1 MAAAAVIFDC
11 DGVLV
16 DSEVLALHFE
26 RVHLAEA
33 GLQYTVAEFAERFMG
48 LAKAAFQAELL
59 ADSQKRLGA
68 SLPESFFSKLD
79 NAKQHAV
86 QTQLQAVPG
95 ARQAVASWAGL
106 KAVASSSPREE
117 LLQKLQRTE
126 LLHLFAPNIY
136 SAEQV
141 ACGKPAPDVFL
152 LAAQQ
157 LAAPP
162 GACLVIEDSVNGVL
176 AARAAGMRVW
186 GFIGGGHAD
195 AGMARRLSQA
205 GADSIIAHHEA
216 LTAAL
221 QAEKA

>member
-16 DSEVLALHFE
+16 DSEVLALQYE
-26 RVHLAEA
+26 RAHLAEA
-33 GLQYTVAEFAERFMG
+33 GLQYGAEEFAARFMG
-48 LAKAAFQAELL
+48 LAKASFHAELL
-59 ADSQKRLGA
+59 ADSRERLGA
-68 SLPESFFSKLD
+68 SLPEGFFDKLD
-79 NAKQHAV
+79 LAKQHAF

-106 KAVASSSPREE
+106 RAVASSSPRKE
-117 LLQKLQRTE
+117 LLEKLQRTD
-126 LLHLFAPNIY
+126 LSRLFEPNIY

-141 ACGKPAPDVFL
+141 ARGKPAPDVFL

-162 GACLVIEDSVNGVL
+162 GVCLVIEDSVNGVL

-186 GFIGGGHAD
+186 GFTGGGHAD
-195 AGMARRLSQA
+195 AAMARRLSQA
-205 GADSIIAHHEA
+205 GADSIIPHHEA

-221 QAEKA
+221 QAEQA